1 MDNTVL
7 IVGLIILCTNLLVRL
22 LASLMP
28 DDNTEQIM
36 PRHVLP
42 MIPPPPPPP
51 PLFYFF
57 DTETPKI
64 HAMRSK
70 KRYAKC
76 SHCGQPGAEMS
87 TCTHCGAHIYYQ

>member
-1 MDNTVL
+1 MDNTIL

-22 LASLMP
+22 LVSLMP

-51 PLFYFF
+51 PPLYML
-57 DTETPKI
+57 DVRTQKI
-64 HAMRSK
+64 SVMRSK
-70 KRYAKC
+70 ERYAKC

-87 TCTHCGAHIYYQ
+87 TCTHCGAQIYYN

>member
-1 MDNTVL
+1 MDNTIL

-51 PLFYFF
+51 PPLYML
-57 DTETPKI
+57 DVRTQKI
-64 HAMRSK
+64 SVMRSK
-70 KRYAKC
+70 ERYAKC
-76 SHCGQPGAEMS
+76 SHCGQPGSEMS
-87 TCTHCGAHIYYQ
+87 TCTHCGAQIYYN